1 MKENIFDVLIYIFE
15 NYLDDD
21 IELLPD
27 SDDIKTELIQAGFE
41 HAEVNNAFDWLEG
54 LTEQSI
60 MQPSIASTFRIFTT
74 QEVIK
79 LDIECRNFLLS
90 LEHTGILTPAIREI
104 VIDRA
109 MAIENESLS
118 LDELKWTILM
128 VLLSQSDDD
137 IAFSRMEDIVYDL
150 TPALLH

>member
-60 MQPSIASTFRIFTT
+60 MQPSISSTFRIFTS

-90 LEHTGILTPAIREI
+90 LEHTGILTPAI
-104 VIDRA
+104 
-109 MAIENESLS
+109 
-118 LDELKWTILM
+118 
-128 VLLSQSDDD
+128 
-137 IAFSRMEDIVYDL
+137 
-150 TPALLH
+150 